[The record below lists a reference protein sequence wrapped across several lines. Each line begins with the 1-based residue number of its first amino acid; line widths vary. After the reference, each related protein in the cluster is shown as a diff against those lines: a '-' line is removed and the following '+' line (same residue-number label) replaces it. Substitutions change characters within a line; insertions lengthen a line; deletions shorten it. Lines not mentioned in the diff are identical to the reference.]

1 MLRTRNDICLANR
14 YRRFWISF
22 IPFCLFRESPLI
34 SYVILI
40 FSIVWIAVSVSVLCP
55 DCIQCC
61 ILCNL
66 ECTIQNSSV
75 SFTFSTGNQICFGF
89 APAKEYR
96 VISYKISLLCN
107 CYFRIDGILRTFRYS
122 SFTAIC
128 VISQCNVLNG
138 RCGNVNSRGSYILVL
153 NGTIWIFIGQCCAR
167 ICRNAITRSIFL
179 GYHLKGYL
187 FFLFCDVANIPCYL
201 VLFIIKCQTGNILI
215 THQCEALR
223 NTIYQFCFCTGI
235 HCINI
240 LCPFFQNFFQFFCV
254 ICIIYIFI
262 MV

>member
-14 YRRFWISF
+14 YRRFWSSF

-40 FSIVWIAVSVSVLCP
+40 FTIVWIAVAVFVFCP
-55 DCIQCC
+55 NCIQRC
-61 ILCNL
+61 IRCNL
-66 ECTIQNSSV
+66 KCSQNSSV

-89 APAKEYR
+89 APAKECC
-96 VISYKISLLCN
+96 VISYKISLPCN
-107 CYFRIDGILRTFRYS
+107 CYFRIDGMLRTFRYS

-153 NGTIWIFIGQCCAR
+153 SGTIWIFIGQCCAR